1 LNPFYAGFEFIDRKG
16 EQSMNIPVAIKNVLR
31 IFTAAMVFAAIAL
44 SADDAPRMEP
54 EELKAKLGQPD
65 LTLLDGRAGSDWE
78 KSDSKIPGAVRVD
91 PHDVSS
97 WAGQYPKDKLLVVYC
112 A

>member
-1 LNPFYAGFEFIDRKG
+1 
-16 EQSMNIPVAIKNVLR
+16 MNIPVAIKNVLR
-31 IFTAAMVFAAIAL
+31 ILAAAMVFAAIAL
-44 SADDAPRMEP
+44 SADDAPRIEP
-54 EELKAKLGQPD
+54 EQLKAKIGQPD
-65 LTLLDGRAGSDWE
+65 LALLDVRIASDWG

-97 WAGQYPKDKLLVVYC
+97 WAGQFPKDKLLVVYC